1 MFGKRTAGIKSL
13 VVVLVVAL
21 GVVGCSKKSDQTSP
35 RPGETGKLTVYTVNY
50 PLRYFAGRIAGE
62 AADVVLPAPPDE
74 DPAFWKPD
82 AATIE
87 AYQKAD
93 LILLNGATYAKWIAM
108 VSMPTSK
115 MVDTSAGFADNY
127 VGLDDAVT
135 HSHGPEGKHAHGN
148 IAFTTWIDFAQA
160 AEQAR
165 SIKDAFAKLKPDQK
179 ASFEANFTTL
189 ERELLD
195 LDAQM
200 LNAASKIGTEP
211 LLVSHP
217 VYQYWTRR
225 YGLNVRSVHWE
236 PDSFPDEG
244 MWSELEKLR
253 QEHQSSWMI
262 WEDEPLPRISEHL
275 KKVGAQSVVF
285 NPCGNRPDEGD
296 FMTVMKSNMENLQLI
311 GGYDSESHE

>member
-1 MFGKRTAGIKSL
+1 MILMVVFG
-13 VVVLVVAL
+13 VA
-21 GVVGCSKKSDQTSP
+21 GCSKKSDQTSP
-35 RPGETGKLTVYTVNY
+35 RPGDKGKLTVYTVNY
-50 PLRYFAGRIAGE
+50 PLKYFAERIAGE
-62 AADVVLPAPPDE
+62 AADIVFPATPDE

-82 AATIE
+82 AATVE

-115 MVDTSAGFADNY
+115 MIDTSAGFADNY
-127 VGLDDAVT
+127 IGLDDAAT

-148 IAFTTWIDFAQA
+148 IAFTTWIDFSQA

-165 SIKDAFAKLKPDQK
+165 SIKDAFAKLEPEQQ
-179 ASFEANFTTL
+179 ASFEANFATL
-189 ERELLD
+189 GRELLD

-200 LNAASKIGTEP
+200 QDVASKIGTEP
-211 LLVSHP
+211 LLVPHP

-225 YGLNVRSVHWE
+225 YGLNVRSAHWE
-236 PDSFPDEG
+236 PDALPDEG
-244 MWSELEKLR
+244 MWSELEKRR

-262 WEDEPLPRISEHL
+262 WEDEPLPRISDQL

-285 NPCGNRPDEGD
+285 NPCGNQPDERD
-296 FMTVMKSNMENLQLI
+296 FMSVMKNNIENLQPI
-311 GGYDSESHE
+311 FGYSSESQKQK